1 MDETGRYGRY
11 VGNFGGMSMKLKEIM
26 SLMSCKDGD
35 ELFEKV
41 VSILAQFDIEVI
53 DSEGNDKSFY
63 ALLCEIAEVWNKE
76 K

>member
-1 MDETGRYGRY
+1 
-11 VGNFGGMSMKLKEIM
+11 MKLGELM
-26 SLMSCKDGD
+26 SLMYCKNGD

-41 VSILAQFDIEVI
+41 VSILSQFDIEVI

-63 ALLCEIAEVWNKE
+63 RLCCDVAKVLNGE

>member
-1 MDETGRYGRY
+1 M
-11 VGNFGGMSMKLKEIM
+11 GMLEIL

-41 VSILAQFDIEVI
+41 VSILAQFDIEVV
-53 DSEGNDKSFY
+53 DEDGNDKSFY
-63 ALLCEIAEVWNKE
+63 RLCCDVAKVLNKE

>member
-1 MDETGRYGRY
+1 
-11 VGNFGGMSMKLKEIM
+11 MSMGMFELID
-26 SLMSCKDGD
+26 LMASKNGD

-41 VSILAQFDIEVI
+41 VSILSQFDIEVV

-63 ALLCEIAEVWNKE
+63 TLCCDVAEVLNKG

>member
-1 MDETGRYGRY
+1 MK
-11 VGNFGGMSMKLKEIM
+11 FGDIL

-35 ELFEKV
+35 ELFEKI
-41 VSILAQFDIEVI
+41 VSILSLFDIEVV

-63 ALLCEIAEVWNKE
+63 TLCCDVAEVMNKE